1 MTDEQLFNR
10 FKTLTSELMDT
21 AAVVQNDYDWLI
33 LNRAITFEEVKEEY
47 WRFLKRVEDHK
58 RELESLSTD
67 VCGRLSEVMQDDQL
81 AQAP

>member
-33 LNRAITFEEVKEEY
+33 LNRAVTFDQVREEY
-47 WRFLKRVEDHK
+47 WRFLKRVDDHK
-58 RELESLSTD
+58 KELESLSYDTQM
-67 VCGRLSEVMQDDQL
+67 RLSEIMQEL
-81 AQAP
+81 AG

>member
-1 MTDEQLFNR
+1 MKEEQLFNR
-10 FKTLTSELMDT
+10 FKTLTSEIMDT

-33 LNRAITFEEVKEEY
+33 LNRAITFEEVREEY

-67 VCGRLSEVMQDDQL
+67 VCGRLSEVMQNFDT
-81 AQAP
+81 

>member
-1 MTDEQLFNR
+1 
-10 FKTLTSELMDT
+10 MDT

-33 LNRAITFEEVKEEY
+33 LNRAITFEEVREEY

-67 VCGRLSEVMQDDQL
+67 VCGRLSEVMQNFDT
-81 AQAP
+81 

>member
-47 WRFLKRVEDHK
+47 WRFLKRIDDHK
-58 RELESLSTD
+58 RELDSLSTD
-67 VCGRLSEVMQDDQL
+67 VCGRLSEVMSDDQL
-81 AQAP
+81 AQAS

>member
-10 FKTLTSELMDT
+10 FKSLSDELMDT

-33 LNRAITFEEVKEEY
+33 LNRAITFEDVREEY

-58 RELESLSTD
+58 RELESLTTD
-67 VCGRLSEVMQDDQL
+67 VCGRLSEIMQDDQL
-81 AQAP
+81 AQAS

>member
-10 FKTLTSELMDT
+10 FKTLTSEIMDT

-47 WRFLKRVEDHK
+47 WRFLKRIDGHR